1 MRKLYKRDGERL
13 LYWETWDDDGK
24 HIMHWG
30 EAGDEGETQALRSGL
45 FRDADKSVA
54 EEMARR
60 EREGYAEIDEDDQQ
74 AVFIQYR
81 AETRGDLEDPAK
93 RQAMQDLLDEALGW
107 TGLGHCDGGAIGSET
122 INVCCLVVDAKIAA
136 PVIVQALKEAGQ
148 LEGAVIAR
156 ELDDGFEVLYP
167 GDFEGDFEYL

>member
-45 FRDADKSVA
+45 FRDAGKSVA

-60 EREGYAEIDEDDQQ
+60 EREGYAEIDEEDLQ

-81 AETRGDLEDPAK
+81 AETWGDLEDPEK
-93 RQAMQDLLDEALGW
+93 RQAMQDLMDDALGW
-107 TGLGHCDGGAIGSET
+107 TGLGHCDGGSIGSGEME
-122 INVCCLVVDAKIAA
+122 VCCLVVDAEIAA
-136 PVIVQALKEAGQ
+136 PVIVKALEEAGE
-148 LEGAVIAR
+148 LEGAVILK
-156 ELDDGFEVLYP
+156 ELEDDETVLYP
-167 GDFEGDFEYL
+167 AEGQGNAPGA